1 MIYIRNLFKQDLRD
15 GKQIAFPSNPS
26 NYIFKF
32 SFKNQD
38 PDRNITFKFR
48 ERDNTSQNFIHNN
61 KIIKTRLYSLVAN
74 LELIAN

>member
-61 KIIKTRLYSLVAN
+61 K
-74 LELIAN
+74 